1 MRGASV
7 VYGDNESR
15 LFFMKYS
22 QHAPSLSYAIFAS
35 VCLLSMVMPVSRL
48 IARES
53 WPAPTEEAKRAA
65 LEARAHEVEVWK
77 QIEPEIQAWAA
88 KGKPYIPNAGMPGVD
103 LPQATVPAFPG
114 AEGAGAHSFGGRGGK
129 IFVVTSLDD
138 SGPGTFRE
146 ACEAAGPR
154 IVLFNIAGIIQ
165 LRSPVHIRAPYITIA
180 GQTAPGDGV
189 CIAGA
194 TTAIDTHDV
203 VIRYMRFRRGQ
214 ADVSER
220 DDALGGKPVGNII
233 IDHVSASWG
242 FDENLSIYSH
252 LCKSDDGTK
261 EIKTP
266 TVHLTIQWTVSSEGL
281 NTYSHGFGGT
291 WGGRYVSFH
300 HNLFACNSGRNPS
313 IGWGDQIDFRNN
325 VLFNWVHRSLDGGDA
340 TSWIN
345 VVANYYKPGPATEG
359 ELSYRIAKPEAFRN
373 FKEGG
378 EREGVWYV
386 ADNTVEG
393 NKRITQ
399 DNWAGGVQ
407 LDAEKPLKITSSTV
421 IGTGDRKKDI
431 ELYLAKGRLAKPF
444 IALPITQQSAD
455 KAYKLVLGQFGATLP
470 RRDAVDLRMAEQ
482 VKTGKCDYVAG
493 KGIIT
498 DIAQVGGYPDYK
510 GEPVKGLGADGIPR
524 WWKKKFKLDPED
536 ASLASQDLQ
545 GDGYTVIEKY
555 LAGLDPTKKI
565 DWSKP
570 SSNVNTLTVGAFSSG
585 K

>member
-1 MRGASV
+1 MKIKHHSCFHLHTVAS
-7 VYGDNESR
+7 GIF
-15 LFFMKYS
+15 L
-22 QHAPSLSYAIFAS
+22 LGLAIMICSAK
-35 VCLLSMVMPVSRL
+35 
-48 IARES
+48 ARES
-53 WPAPTEEAKRAA
+53 WPEPTEEAKRAA
-65 LEARAHEVEVWK
+65 AAAKAHEVEVWSK
-77 QIEPEIQAWAA
+77 IEPEVFAWAA
-88 KGKPYIPNAGMPGVD
+88 KGKPYIPNAGRPGVD

-129 IFVVTSLDD
+129 VFVVTSLED

-154 IVLFNIAGIIQ
+154 IVVFNVAGIIH
-165 LRSPVHIRAPYITIA
+165 LKSPVHIRAPYITIA
-180 GQTAPGDGV
+180 GHTAPGDGV
-189 CIAGA
+189 CIADA

-252 LCKSDDGTK
+252 LCKSEDGTK

-266 TVHLTIQWTVSSEGL
+266 TLHLTIQWTISSEGL

-325 VLFNWVHRSLDGGDA
+325 VLFNWKHRSVDGGDA
-340 TSWIN
+340 TSWVN

-359 ELSYRIAKPEAFRN
+359 ELRYRIAKPEAFRN

-378 EREGVWYV
+378 DREGVWYV
-386 ADNTVEG
+386 AGNVVEG
-393 NKRITQ
+393 NKKVTK

-407 LDAEKPLKITSSTV
+407 LDSEKPLKVTSSTV
-421 IGTGDRKKDI
+421 LGTGDRMKDI
-431 ELYLAKGRLAKPF
+431 EIYLAKGRQAKPF
-444 IALPITQQSAD
+444 SAPVISQQSAAV
-455 KAYKLVLGQFGATLP
+455 AYELVLAQVGATLP
-470 RRDAVDLRMAEQ
+470 RRDPVDGRVTDQ
-482 VKTGKCDYVAG
+482 VETGKVSYDEG
-493 KGIIT
+493 QGIIT
-498 DIAQVGGYPDYK
+498 DIKQVGGYPEYAGTPASD
-510 GEPVKGLGADGIPR
+510 LCADGIPLG
-524 WWKKKFKLDPED
+524 WKNKYRLDAKD
-536 ASLASQDLQ
+536 TDLASKDLL

-570 SSNVNTLTVGAFSSG
+570 TSNVNTLNAAVFATAR
-585 K
+585 

>member
-1 MRGASV
+1 
-7 VYGDNESR
+7 
-15 LFFMKYS
+15 MKYS
-22 QHAPSLSYAIFAS
+22 FLSPFLRNSISLG
-35 VCLLSMVMPVSRL
+35 VCLLGLSALPAVGL
-48 IARES
+48 ARES
-53 WPAPTEEAKRAA
+53 WPEPTETAKRAA
-65 LEARAHEVEVWK
+65 AAAKVHEAEVWK
-77 QIEPEIQAWAA
+77 RIEPELQAWAA
-88 KGKPYIPNAGMPGVD
+88 KGKPYIPNAGRPGVD

-114 AEGAGAHSFGGRGGK
+114 AEGAGAYSFGGRGGK
-129 IFVVTSLDD
+129 VFVVTSLAD
-138 SGPGTFRE
+138 SGRGTFRE

-154 IVLFNIAGIIQ
+154 IVVFNVAGIIQ
-165 LRSPVHIRAPYITIA
+165 LESPVHIRAPYITIA

-220 DDALGGKPVGNII
+220 DDSLGGKPVGNIVL
-233 IDHVSASWG
+233 DHVSASWG

-261 EIKTP
+261 DIKTP
-266 TVHLTIQWTVSSEGL
+266 TVHLTIQWTISSEGL

-325 VLFNWVHRSLDGGDA
+325 VLFNWVHRSIDGGDA
-340 TSWIN
+340 TSWVN
-345 VVANYYKPGPATEG
+345 VVGNYFKPGPATEG
-359 ELSYRIAKPEAFRN
+359 ELRHRIAKPEAFRN

-378 EREGVWYV
+378 DREGKWYI
-386 ADNTVEG
+386 ARNIVEG
-393 NKRITQ
+393 NETVTK
-399 DNWAGGVQ
+399 DNWSGGVQ
-407 LDAEKPLKITSSTV
+407 LDTEKPLKITSSTV
-421 IGTGDRKKDI
+421 VGTGDRAKDI
-431 ELYLAKGRLAKPF
+431 ELYLAKGRMAKPF
-444 IALPITQQSAD
+444 EAPAISEQQAAE
-455 KAYKLVLGQFGATLP
+455 AYQLVLDRVGATLP
-470 RRDAVDLRMAEQ
+470 KRDAVDLRVAEQ
-482 VKTGKCDYVAG
+482 VRTGNCIYTAG

-498 DIAQVGGYPDYK
+498 DISQVGGYPTYQGIPASDLS
-510 GEPVKGLGADGIPR
+510 EDGIPL
-524 WWKKKFKLDPED
+524 WWKNKYKLDPHD
-536 ASLASQDLQ
+536 PTLASKDLQ

-565 DWSKP
+565 DWTNP
-570 SSNVNTLTVGAFSSG
+570 ASNVNTLSTAAFSPT

>member
-1 MRGASV
+1 
-7 VYGDNESR
+7 
-15 LFFMKYS
+15 MKYIPRFQFTKKS
-22 QHAPSLSYAIFAS
+22 IS
-35 VCLLSMVMPVSRL
+35 VGACLLGLFVLAS
-48 IARES
+48 IGKARES
-53 WPAPTEEAKRAA
+53 WPEPTEAAKRAA
-65 LEARAHEVEVWK
+65 AAAKVHEAEVWK
-77 QIEPEIQAWAA
+77 RIEPEIQAWAA
-88 KGKPYIPNAGMPGVD
+88 KGKPYIPNAGRPGVD

-114 AEGAGAHSFGGRGGK
+114 AEGAGAYSFGGRGGRV
-129 IFVVTSLDD
+129 FVVTSLND

-154 IVLFNIAGIIQ
+154 IVVFNVAGLIQ
-165 LRSPVHIRAPYITIA
+165 LESPVHIRAPYITIA

-220 DDALGGKPVGNII
+220 DDSLGGKPVGNIV

-261 EIKTP
+261 DIKTP
-266 TVHLTIQWTVSSEGL
+266 TVHLTIQWTISSEGL

-325 VLFNWVHRSLDGGDA
+325 VLFNWVHRSIDGGDA
-340 TSWIN
+340 TSWVN
-345 VVANYYKPGPATEG
+345 VVANYFKPGPATEG
-359 ELSYRIAKPEAFRN
+359 ELRYRIAKPEAFRN

-378 EREGVWYV
+378 DREGVWYIAGNV
-386 ADNTVEG
+386 VEG
-393 NKRITQ
+393 NETVTK

-407 LDAEKPLKITSSTV
+407 LDTEKPLKITSSTV
-421 IGTGDRKKDI
+421 IGTGDRAKDI
-431 ELYLAKGRLAKPF
+431 EIYLAKGRKAQPVPSPT
-444 IALPITQQSAD
+444 ISQQSAVG
-455 KAYKLVLGQFGATLP
+455 AYELVLAQVGATLP
-470 RRDAVDLRMAEQ
+470 RRDAVDLRLAEQ
-482 VKTGKCDYVAG
+482 VKTGKCIYAAG

-498 DIAQVGGYPDYK
+498 DIAQVGGYPAYK
-510 GEPVKGLGADGIPR
+510 GAPAADLGADGIPL
-524 WWKKKFKLDPED
+524 WWKNKYKLDPQD
-536 ASLASQDLQ
+536 ADLFSKDLQ

-565 DWSKP
+565 DWKHP
-570 SSNVNTLTVGAFSSG
+570 ASNVNALSAVSFTPSL
-585 K
+585 

>member
-1 MRGASV
+1 
-7 VYGDNESR
+7 
-15 LFFMKYS
+15 MKYCLRS
-22 QHAPSLSYAIFAS
+22 VFLKKSISLVA
-35 VCLLSMVMPVSRL
+35 CLIGLSALTS
-48 IARES
+48 IGQAREN

-65 LEARAHEVEVWK
+65 AAARVHEVEVWK
-77 QIEPEIQAWAA
+77 RIEPEIRAWEA
-88 KGKPYIPNAGMPGVD
+88 KGKPYIPNAGRPGVE
-103 LPQATVPAFPG
+103 LPQAAVPTFPG
-114 AEGAGAHSFGGRGGK
+114 AEGAGAYSFGGRGGK
-129 IFVVTSLDD
+129 VFVVTSLNDA
-138 SGPGTFRE
+138 GPGTFRE

-154 IVLFNIAGIIQ
+154 IVLFNVAGIIQ
-165 LRSPVHIRAPYITIA
+165 LESPIHIRAPYITID
-180 GQTAPGDGV
+180 GHTAPGDGV

-203 VIRYMRFRRGQ
+203 AIRYMRFRRGQ

-325 VLFNWVHRSLDGGDA
+325 VLFNWVHRSIDGGDA
-340 TSWIN
+340 TSWVN
-345 VVANYYKPGPATEG
+345 VVANYLKPGPATEG
-359 ELSYRIAKPEAFRN
+359 ELRHRIAKPEAFRN

-386 ADNTVEG
+386 AENVVEG
-393 NKRITQ
+393 NETVTK
-399 DNWAGGVQ
+399 DNWRGGVQ
-407 LDAEKPLKITSSTV
+407 LDTEMPLKITSSTV
-421 IGTGDRKKDI
+421 VGTGDRSKDI
-431 ELYLAKGRLAKPF
+431 EIYLAKGRNAKPF
-444 IALPITQQSAD
+444 AAPAISQQSAAE
-455 KAYKLVLGQFGATLP
+455 AYELVLAQVGATLP
-470 RRDAVDLRMAEQ
+470 RRDAVDIRLAEQ
-482 VKTGKCDYVAG
+482 VRTGKCIYEKG

-498 DIAQVGGYPDYK
+498 DIAQVGGYPAYK
-510 GEPVKGLGADGIPR
+510 GAPATDLCADGIPL
-524 WWKKKFKLDPED
+524 WWKNKYKLDPQD
-536 ASLASQDLQ
+536 ADLAAKDLQ

-565 DWSKP
+565 DWSNP
-570 SSNVNTLTVGAFSSG
+570 ASRVNTLSAAAVGSA

>member
-1 MRGASV
+1 MLGFAFGA
-7 VYGDNESR
+7 
-15 LFFMKYS
+15 
-22 QHAPSLSYAIFAS
+22 LSA
-35 VCLLSMVMPVSRL
+35 M
-48 IARES
+48 ARES
-53 WPAPTEEAKRAA
+53 WPEPTEKAKRAA
-65 LEARAHEVEVWK
+65 AEARAHEEAVWK
-77 QIEPEIQAWAA
+77 KIEPEVRAWAA
-88 KGKPYIPNAGMPGVD
+88 KGKPYIPNAGRPGVD
-103 LPQATVPAFPG
+103 LPQAAVPAFPG
-114 AEGAGAHSFGGRGGK
+114 AEGAGAYSFGGRGGK
-129 IFVVTSLDD
+129 VFVVTSLAD

-154 IVLFNIAGIIQ
+154 IVVFNVAGIIQ

-220 DDALGGKPVGNII
+220 DDSLGGKPVGNIV

-252 LCKSDDGTK
+252 LCKSSDGTK
-261 EIKTP
+261 DIKTP

-325 VLFNWVHRSLDGGDA
+325 VLFNWKHRSVDGGDA
-340 TSWIN
+340 TSWLNI
-345 VVANYYKPGPATEG
+345 VANYYKPGPATEG
-359 ELSYRIAKPEAFRN
+359 ELRYRIAKPEAFRN

-378 EREGVWYV
+378 DREGVWYV
-386 ADNTVEG
+386 AENIVEG
-393 NKRITQ
+393 NEQVTT

-407 LDAEKPLKITSSTV
+407 LDTAKPLKVTSSTV

-431 ELYLAKGRLAKPF
+431 EIYLAKGREAKPF
-444 IALPITQQSAD
+444 AAPAITQQPAAQ
-455 KAYKLVLGQFGATLP
+455 AYELVLANVGATLP
-470 RRDAVDLRMAEQ
+470 RRDAVDERVTKQ
-482 VKTGKCDYVAG
+482 VKTGKVIYVEG
-493 KGIIT
+493 QGIIT
-498 DIAQVGGYPDYK
+498 DIKQVGGYPEFTGAPISD
-510 GEPVKGLGADGIPR
+510 LCADGIPLS
-524 WWKKKFKLDPED
+524 WKNRYKLDAMD
-536 ASLASQDLQ
+536 TALASKDLQ

-565 DWSKP
+565 DWSLP
-570 SSNVNTLTVGAFSSG
+570 TSNVNALTATTFSAA